1 MNSME
6 AKKIYLDYAATTPVD
21 PEVVEAMIQCLGP
34 DGDYANSSS
43 SHFFGK
49 SAKVRIDTA
58 RGQIAARIGAE
69 VDSICFTSGATE
81 SDNMALIGT
90 MNANQHRGRH
100 LITSTLEHKAV
111 LDTANALKDQGFEV
125 TFVDHDEHGVI
136 STQQLATAIRNDT
149 VLVSIMHV
157 NNETGVLQDLAV
169 LGELCRERG
178 VLFHVDAAQSV
189 GKVPLNVADFS
200 VDLASLTA
208 HKAYGPMGIGALYIR
223 KGMKIAPMTYGGE
236 QEWGYRP
243 GTLATHQIAGFGKA
257 FALADPDQEGPLLAA
272 RRDQLWAGL
281 KVIEGVSLNGHATK
295 RSPHIL
301 NVTFAG
307 VEGESLRTSLADV
320 AISAGSAC
328 NSDVP
333 DPSHVLRG
341 MGLSDALASSSLR
354 FSVGRFTT
362 ETDIDYVLSR
372 VREEVLRLRELAS
385 GAPDWTV
392 S

>member
-1 MNSME
+1 ME

-21 PEVVEAMIQCLGP
+21 PEVVESMIQCLGP

-49 SAKVRIDTA
+49 SAKVHIDTA
-58 RGQIAARIGAE
+58 RAQIAARIGAE
-69 VDSICFTSGATE
+69 ADSICFTSGATE
-81 SDNMALIGT
+81 SDNMALMGT
-90 MNANQHRGRH
+90 MYANQHRGRH

-111 LDTANALKDQGFEV
+111 LDTAHALKDQGFEV
-125 TFVDHDEHGVI
+125 TFVDHDANGVI
-136 STQQLATAIRNDT
+136 SAQQLATAIRDDT
-149 VLVSIMHV
+149 ILVSIMHV
-157 NNETGVLQDLAV
+157 NNETGVLQDLTV
-169 LGELCRERG
+169 LGELCREKG

-189 GKVPLNVADFS
+189 GKVSLNVSGFP
-200 VDLASLTA
+200 VDLVSLTA
-208 HKAYGPMGIGALYIR
+208 HKAYGPMGIGAIYIR
-223 KGMKIAPMTYGGE
+223 KGIKIIPMIHGGE
-236 QEWGYRP
+236 QERGYRS

-281 KVIEGVSLNGHATK
+281 KVIEGTSLNGHATK

-307 VEGESLRTSLADV
+307 VEGESLRSALADV

-328 NSDVP
+328 NSDIS

-354 FSVGRFTT
+354 FSLGRYTT
-362 ETDIDYVLSR
+362 ETDIEYVLRR
-372 VREEVLRLRELAS
+372 VRQEVLRLRELAD
-385 GAPDWTV
+385 GAPGWTV
-392 S
+392 C

>member
-1 MNSME
+1 ME

-49 SAKVRIDTA
+49 SAKVHIDTA

-111 LDTANALKDQGFEV
+111 LDTAYALKDQGFEI

-157 NNETGVLQDLAV
+157 NNETGVLQDLAA
-169 LGELCRERG
+169 LGELCQERG

-200 VDLASLTA
+200 VDLVSLTA

-223 KGMKIAPMTYGGE
+223 KGMKIAPMIYGGE
-236 QEWGYRP
+236 QEWGYRS

-362 ETDIDYVLSR
+362 ESDIDYVLKR

-385 GAPDWTV
+385 GAPEWTV